1 MATTQLSLYNEALL
15 LVGERE
21 LTTLTDDVE
30 ARHRLDTAYENGVDY
45 CLELVNPV
53 FARKTNLLNVY
64 STSSVHAFDNV
75 FTLPSDYINMVRA
88 YSDEKLDQP
97 VNRYIIEGDELACNY
112 NTIYLRYIS
121 NSYALTVWDKSFER
135 VVVAYL
141 ASEIAPRI
149 APDEMERIE
158 ATLATRLKQAI
169 DLSQQKEPGLRASD
183 EGATLTTAWRHI
195 YNRALQILGQEE
207 INSNTDDSIRKV
219 KLDVALA
226 ADLVES
232 LLEDT
237 GWHWAITS
245 AKIQVNPSLE
255 PDWGFQDVFDK
266 PDDMQRL
273 DGIFVDEY
281 MQVPLK
287 QYKDEGPYIFSN
299 VNEMYVQFVSRAFLT
314 DPNNWPIHFKR
325 LVAAA
330 MARDVSRLP
339 VFGRNAQDIYDITN
353 VFKDAEAESKNTD
366 AMQSP
371 PRIISEGSWTSSR
384 FQGNRYHGRP

>member
-21 LTTLTDDVE
+21 LTTVTDAVE
-30 ARHRLDTAYENGVDY
+30 ARYRLDTAYANGVDY

-53 FARKTNLLNVY
+53 FARKTNLISTSV
-64 STSSVHAFDNV
+64 TSSVHAFDNV
-75 FTLPSDYINMVRA
+75 FTLPTDYISMVMP

-97 VNRYIIEGDELACNY
+97 ISRYIIEDRSLACNY
-112 NTIYLRYIS
+112 STIYLRYIT
-121 NSYALTVWDKSFER
+121 NSYALTSWDKSFER

-158 ATLATRLKQAI
+158 ATFAARLKQAI
-169 DLSQQKEPGLRASD
+169 NLSQQKESEPRASD
-183 EGATLTTAWRHI
+183 EGSTLTTAWRHI
-195 YNRALQILGQEE
+195 YNRALQILGAEE
-207 INSNTDDSIRKV
+207 INSNTDDSVRKV
-219 KLDVALA
+219 KLDVALS

-237 GWHWAITS
+237 GWHWAVTS
-245 AKIQVNPSLE
+245 SKVEVNPSLE
-255 PDWGFQDVFDK
+255 PEWGYQEVFDK

-287 QYKDEGPYIFSN
+287 QYKDEGPYIFAN
-299 VNEMYVQFVSRAFLT
+299 VTEMYLQFVSRAFLS
-314 DPNNWPIHFKR
+314 DPSSWPIHFKR
-325 LVAAA
+325 LVSAT
-330 MARDVSRLP
+330 MARDVSKLP
-339 VFGRNAQDIYDITN
+339 VFGRNAQQIYDIQST
-353 VFKDAEAESKNTD
+353 FKDAEAESKNVD
-366 AMQSP
+366 VMQAP
-371 PRIISEGSWTSSR
+371 PRVISNGSWTSSR
-384 FQGNRYHGRP
+384 FRGNQYRRSP

>member
-30 ARHRLDTAYENGVDY
+30 ARYRLDTAYENGVDY

-64 STSSVHAFDNV
+64 AVSSVHAFDNV
-75 FTLPSDYINMVRA
+75 FTLPTDYINMVRA

-97 VNRYIIEGDELACNY
+97 ISRYIIEGDELACNY
-112 NTIYLRYIS
+112 QTIYLRYIS

-141 ASEIAPRI
+141 AAEIAPRI
-149 APDEMERIE
+149 APDDMERIE
-158 ATLATRLKQAI
+158 ATFATRLKQAI
-169 DLSQQKEPGLRASD
+169 ELSQRKEPDPRASD
-183 EGATLTTAWRHI
+183 EGATLTNAWRDI
-195 YNRALQILGQEE
+195 YNRALLILGQDH

-219 KLDVALA
+219 KLDVALSS
-226 ADLVES
+226 DLVES

-237 GWHWAITS
+237 GWHWAVTS
-245 AKIQVNPSLE
+245 AKVQENPSLE
-255 PDWGFQDVFDK
+255 PEWGLQNVFDK

-273 DGIFVDEY
+273 DGVFVDEY

-287 QYKDEGPYIFSN
+287 LYKDEGPYIFSN
-299 VNEMYVQFVSRAFLT
+299 ETEMYLQFVSRAFLS
-314 DPNNWPIHFKR
+314 DPAAWPVHFRR
-325 LVAAA
+325 LVAAGL
-330 MARDVSRLP
+330 ARDVSRLA
-339 VFGRNAQDIYDITN
+339 VFGKNAQEIYDIN
-353 VFKDAEAESKNTD
+353 QIFKEAESESKNID

-371 PRIISEGSWTSSR
+371 PRIISDGSWTRSR
-384 FQGNRYHGRP
+384 FQGNQYRRSP